1 MRWTLLHSATAS
13 PSSFATFLI
22 LKHNGCGLRAMGNPE
37 TASGEASTST
47 LNQIGHQRSGVMVS
61 TFDWIQS
68 ASDDPHDPLL
78 GSRLA
83 CLGCEL
89 NT

>member
-1 MRWTLLHSATAS
+1 MREATGKFNINS
-13 PSSFATFLI
+13 Q
-22 LKHNGCGLRAMGNPE
+22 
-37 TASGEASTST
+37 
-47 LNQIGHQRSGVMVS
+47 QIGHQRNRIVDS
-61 TFDWIQS
+61 TLDWIQS